1 MKQFFFIYVLS
12 PPFVLPGTSQLKLF
26 SIETVFLSIEL
37 NAKYLNENFTN
48 FFYFHHADFSSCVQ
62 INSFEFSVQ
71 CSKHF
76 YTRVQ
81 NWIFE
86 CRCPLNLRG
95 FCWCRV
101 TDGWMRGW
109 AARPVN
115 QPRNRLRVAS
125 SHSNFHHLIEESER
139 IFITSD
145 ICLYVWVFECVWV
158 CGCVRPCVRVGACV
172 CVHKCEAKWWDREQE
187 EP

>member
-1 MKQFFFIYVLS
+1 MQIFQVVFK
-12 PPFVLPGTSQLKLF
+12 
-26 SIETVFLSIEL
+26 SIA
-37 NAKYLNENFTN
+37 N
-48 FFYFHHADFSSCVQ
+48 
-62 INSFEFSVQ
+62 VQ

-76 YTRVQ
+76 CTRVQ

-145 ICLYVWVFECVWV
+145 ICLYVWVFECLWM
-158 CGCVRPCVRVGACV
+158 CACV
-172 CVHKCEAKWWDREQE
+172 CVCVRPNGETESKRYIWRRKNRKEWLQIQILSKICYAKNVDIFVSNKISLNSTSFKHWFCFLLQ
-187 EP
+187 